1 MNRIGIVLVLLVL
14 LTGIAFAIAS
24 SKTSAS
30 AELQI
35 PKADAAAIE
44 SNGHGIGLVTA
55 FENLYNE
62 FMQKSLP
69 GALDKYYSGSIP
81 ETISGQW
88 VRDMFAMAGAF
99 DGIVVN
105 LQEGDMANASAN
117 YNEFAVLYNN
127 ISDRVPEWKGYFNTT
142 AVDMLG
148 KDLAANNT
156 PASFQDIGAIGATC
170 SKCHGDNQPQVWAK
184 YYWRNFQTVNV
195 STTHGNMTWGDSM
208 DALAGTYAGVGVNAA
223 KGNQS
228 AANDSF
234 NQFRDL
240 YTDVKVAC
248 SNCHD
253 TPRFYYVSD
262 DVFATIDQM
271 GQNITDGNMN
281 NAIALQQSLGVQCYR
296 CHVLHM
302 PAQDMKNKMEK

>member
-1 MNRIGIVLVLLVL
+1 MNRIGVVLILLVL
-14 LTGIAFAIAS
+14 LTGMAFAFAS
-24 SKTSAS
+24 LKTNAQSVK
-30 AELQI
+30 LQV
-35 PKADAAAIE
+35 PNADADKE

-55 FENLYNE
+55 FENLYSE

-69 GALDKYYSGSIP
+69 GTLDKYYSGSTP

-88 VRDMFAMAGAF
+88 VGDMFAMAGAL
-99 DGIVVN
+99 DGTVVN
-105 LQEGDMANASAN
+105 LQEGDMANATAS
-117 YNEFAVLYNN
+117 YNAFSGMYNN
-127 ISDRVPEWKGYFNTT
+127 ISDRVPEWKGYFNIT
-142 AVDMLG
+142 AVDNLG

-170 SKCHGDNQPQVWAK
+170 SKCHEDHQPQVWAK
-184 YYWRNFQTVNV
+184 YYWKNFDTVNV

-208 DALAGTYAGVGVNAA
+208 EALAGTYAGIGINAA

-253 TPRFYYVSD
+253 SPRYYYVSD

-271 GQNITDGNMN
+271 GQNITDGNMK
-281 NAIALQQSLGVQCYR
+281 NAIAIQQSLGVQCYR

-302 PAQDMKNKMEK
+302 PAQDMKVKMGN